1 MKKAEM
7 ITGVLLLVLSGL
19 VIWNSLAM
27 PPSATFGPGAGFLP
41 FWLGV
46 LLAVLATI
54 LFVSAWQTQASDKE
68 GKPVFPGKQPLFSI
82 TLVLVGLAVYILL
95 IDVLGYVV
103 DTFLYI
109 VFLVKVVEREPWP
122 LTLKLAVAGTAGLFI
137 TFHLLLKITLPYNMF
152 GF

>member
-1 MKKAEM
+1 KAEM
-7 ITGVLLLVLSGL
+7 IAGVVLLLLSGL
-19 VIWNSLAM
+19 VIFGALQM
-27 PPSATFGPGAGFLP
+27 PPPASFGPGAGFLP

-54 LFVSAWQTQASDKE
+54 LFVSAWRSQATMQGSE
-68 GKPVFPGKQPLFSI
+68 PLFPGKQALFAI

-103 DTFLYI
+103 DTFLFI
-109 VFLVKVVEREPWP
+109 VFLVRVVERESWP
-122 LTLKLAVAGTAGLFI
+122 LTLKLAVAATAGLFMV
-137 TFHLLLKITLPYNMF
+137 FHILLEITLPSNMF

>member
-1 MKKAEM
+1 MKKADL
-7 ITGVLLLVLSGL
+7 ITGVVLLVLSGL
-19 VIWNSLAM
+19 VIWGASEM
-27 PPSATFGPGAGFLP
+27 PPSATFGPGSGFLP

-54 LFVSAWQTQASDKE
+54 LFISAWRRQTTEKDSE
-68 GKPVFPGKQPLFSI
+68 PVFPGKQALLAI
-82 TLVLVGLAVYILL
+82 TSVLVGLAGYILL

-122 LTLKLAVAGTAGLFI
+122 LTLKLAIAGTAGLFI
-137 TFHLLLKITLPYNMF
+137 TFHLLLKITLPYNVF